1 MDDPIA
7 ILEQVKAALEQWS
20 LEPTNIEVASQSE
33 NIVYK
38 VKTPEGY
45 FAFRI
50 HRPGYHTLKELHAE
64 HEWTGA
70 LTEAGFLL
78 PTTRPATSGELY
90 IPVMVNGSIRYA
102 GIIEWLDGSVMK
114 DQQSGKPSA
123 QRHYQQLH
131 ALGGLMAKLHNHSST
146 WQPSDSFTRH
156 YLDIDG
162 FFGEAPFWGRYWESP
177 GINKDQQALLLLTQ
191 KTISEQLKTLGK
203 ERNVFGMIHA
213 DLHQR
218 NVFIS
223 DDSVYLIDFDDA
235 GFGWYLYDIAVALY
249 EYNSQDDYQ
258 TLQAAFLDGYTEQRD
273 LTDEHRDLLP
283 MFLHIRSRAI
293 IGWATA
299 RPELKQ
305 HELINHLVQ
314 QTCKEAISYQ

>member
-1 MDDPIA
+1 
-7 ILEQVKAALEQWS
+7 
-20 LEPTNIEVASQSE
+20 
-33 NIVYK
+33 
-38 VKTPEGY
+38 
-45 FAFRI
+45 
-50 HRPGYHTLKELHAE
+50 
-64 HEWTGA
+64 
-70 LTEAGFLL
+70 
-78 PTTRPATSGELY
+78 
-90 IPVMVNGSIRYA
+90 
-102 GIIEWLDGSVMK
+102 
-114 DQQSGKPSA
+114 
-123 QRHYQQLH
+123 
-131 ALGGLMAKLHNHSST
+131 
-146 WQPSDSFTRH
+146 
-156 YLDIDG
+156 
-162 FFGEAPFWGRYWESP
+162 
-177 GINKDQQALLLLTQ
+177 
-191 KTISEQLKTLGK
+191 
-203 ERNVFGMIHA
+203 MIHA

-223 DDSVYLIDFDDA
+223 DDSMYLIDFDDA

-305 HELINHLVQ
+305 HELINNLVQ